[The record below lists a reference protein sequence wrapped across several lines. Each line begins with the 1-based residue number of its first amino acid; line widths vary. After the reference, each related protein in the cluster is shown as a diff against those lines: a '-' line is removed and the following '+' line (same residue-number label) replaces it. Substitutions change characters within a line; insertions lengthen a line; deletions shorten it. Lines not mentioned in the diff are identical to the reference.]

1 MEKPYVIG
9 IDIGGT
15 NTVFG
20 VVDARG
26 TILHSGSIKTGTHED
41 VNDYIT
47 LLANGLKEVIEQ
59 AGGPGNI
66 KGIGV
71 GAPNG
76 NYFNG
81 CIEFAPNLPWK
92 GKIPLAQL
100 ISDKTY
106 NIPVSLTNDA
116 NAAAIG
122 EMTYGAARGLKDF
135 IEITLGTGVG
145 SGIVIGGVLVYGH
158 DGFAGEL
165 GHVIMRQDGRLCGCG
180 RHGCLEAYASA
191 TGVARTAREVLT
203 NRTEKSLLRDLNP
216 ELITSKDVYDAAVKG
231 DMLAIEIF
239 EFTGKILG
247 EALANFVAF
256 SSPEAIILFGG
267 LTKSGDLILNPVK
280 RSMEDNML
288 KVFQGKTKLLVSQL
302 KESDAA
308 VLGASALGWE
318 VKEG

>member
-1 MEKPYVIG
+1 MDKHYVVG

-26 TILHSGSIKTGTHED
+26 TILYSGAIKTGKYAD
-41 VNDYIT
+41 VNDYINE
-47 LLANGLKEVIEQ
+47 LAKGLDLVIEQ
-59 AGGPGNI
+59 AGGKENI

-100 ISDKTY
+100 ISDKLGG
-106 NIPVSLTNDA
+106 IPVSLTNDA

-122 EMTYGAARGLKDF
+122 EMTYGVARGMKDF
-135 IEITLGTGVG
+135 IVITLGTGVG
-145 SGIVIGGVLVYGH
+145 SGIVIGGNLVYGH

-165 GHVIMRQDGRLCGCG
+165 GHVIVRRNNGRLCGCG

-191 TGVARTAREVLT
+191 TGVARTAREYLEIRKDESVL
-203 NRTEKSLLRDLNP
+203 R
-216 ELITSKDVYDAAVKG
+216 ELDPDEITSKDVFDAAMKN
-231 DMLAIEIF
+231 DKIALEIF
-239 EFTGKILG
+239 EATGTMLG
-247 EALANFVAF
+247 EAFADFVAF

-267 LTKSGDLILNPVK
+267 LAKSGDLIMDPVK
-280 RSMEDNML
+280 RSMEKNIL
-288 KVFQGKTKLLVSQL
+288 KVFEGKTKLLFSQL

-318 VKEG
+318 AK

>member
-1 MEKPYVIG
+1 MDKPYVIG

-15 NTVFG
+15 NSVYG

-26 TILHSGSIKTGTHED
+26 TILYNGSRKTGKYTD
-41 VNDYIT
+41 VNDYVT
-47 LLANGLKEVIEQ
+47 SLSEGLKEVIDE
-59 AGGPGNI
+59 AGGPGKI

-76 NYFNG
+76 NYFSG

-100 ISDKTY
+100 ISDKIY
-106 NIPVSLTNDA
+106 NIPVTLTNDA

-122 EMTYGAARGLKDF
+122 EMTYGAARGMKDF

-145 SGIVIGGVLVYGH
+145 SGIVIGGTLVYGH

-165 GHVIMRQDGRLCGCG
+165 GHVIVRENGRLCGCE

-191 TGVARTAREVLT
+191 KGVARTARELLVS
-203 NRTEKSLLRDLNP
+203 RTDKSLLRDLNP
-216 ELITSKDVYDAAVKG
+216 ETITSKDVFDVAMKG
-231 DMLAIEIF
+231 DHLAIEIF
-239 EFTGKILG
+239 EFTGHILG

-267 LTKSGDLILNPVK
+267 LTKAGDLLLNPV
-280 RSMEDNML
+280 RNAMENNML
-288 KVFQGKTKLLVSQL
+288 KVFKGKTKLLVSQL

-308 VLGASALGWE
+308 ILGASALGWE
-318 VKEG
+318 VKEL